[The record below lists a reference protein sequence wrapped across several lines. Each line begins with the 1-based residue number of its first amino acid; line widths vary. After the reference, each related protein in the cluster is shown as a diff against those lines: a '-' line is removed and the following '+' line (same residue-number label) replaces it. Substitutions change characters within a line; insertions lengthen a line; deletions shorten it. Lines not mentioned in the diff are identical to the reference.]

1 MSTPQLA
8 PADPTRDPRRWLV
21 LAVMSVGTLIVFLDG
36 TVINTALP
44 NISTELSATT
54 SELQWVVD
62 SYILVL
68 AGLLLLGGTMGDRF
82 GRKRWMNIGLL
93 LFVAGSVLGGFS
105 NSIETLIAAR
115 AVQGLGAALVLPATL
130 SIVTNVFDRD
140 ERAKAI
146 AIWTAVSGLGVGIGP
161 AVGGYLVE
169 RWDYSAAF
177 WIHLPVL
184 GLAGAGMFFVAESRD
199 DREIGLDVSGALS
212 GTLAVGS
219 LVYGIIQGGEAG
231 WTSTA
236 VLAALAVSAAAFV
249 AFAVIE
255 RRAAFPML
263 PLHFFRQRDF
273 TGSVVA
279 LGIVFFAGIVLFFF
293 LSQYWQLVQG
303 RTPFKAGLMA
313 LPNAGAIVVG
323 AGVAQSLLAKIGPRR
338 LVSAAMVI
346 MGTGVALF
354 TTVDAGTST
363 VRMVATLMVVGFGF
377 GLASQPLTDTV
388 MAAVPI
394 EDAGVGSAVN
404 DVSRELGSALGVA
417 IIGSIVSHLYRG
429 QVEENLSGQVPAEVV
444 EQAREGIGVIH
455 VAAGSLEPG
464 AAAAAIDGAN
474 MAFIDAMTTGFWVS
488 VGFIGL
494 GLATSLF
501 LLPTRVRATQV
512 VRVAD
517 VEFAAVDAGHSA
529 LAPTG
534 AVIVDIG

>member
-1 MSTPQLA
+1 
-8 PADPTRDPRRWLV
+8 
-21 LAVMSVGTLIVFLDG
+21 
-36 TVINTALP
+36 
-44 NISTELSATT
+44 
-54 SELQWVVD
+54 
-62 SYILVL
+62 
-68 AGLLLLGGTMGDRF
+68 
-82 GRKRWMNIGLL
+82 
-93 LFVAGSVLGGFS
+93 
-105 NSIETLIAAR
+105 
-115 AVQGLGAALVLPATL
+115 
-130 SIVTNVFDRD
+130 
-140 ERAKAI
+140 
-146 AIWTAVSGLGVGIGP
+146 
-161 AVGGYLVE
+161 
-169 RWDYSAAF
+169 
-177 WIHLPVL
+177 
-184 GLAGAGMFFVAESRD
+184 
-199 DREIGLDVSGALS
+199 
-212 GTLAVGS
+212 
-219 LVYGIIQGGEAG
+219 
-231 WTSTA
+231 
-236 VLAALAVSAAAFV
+236 LAALAVSAVAFV

-377 GLASQPLTDTV
+377 GLASQPSTDTV